1 MPKQLH
7 QEGGTCWFYSILNC
21 MLLSKLGRRV
31 LLKKVNAF
39 YRSLSPDQKA
49 LFDNKYLCL
58 KATPQNRGFVF
69 LKFVWNFWK
78 GRTYRGKAEKLVG
91 NIGIENANQKVIT
104 GAYANLERENML
116 RTLKIPFSVLYS
128 DKPDK
133 FKGPGARSEMVI
145 KCDSSLK
152 KPMGLYDI
160 SEKKPV
166 GLENIPLHLPG
177 YPSFELDHAT
187 LSIKF
192 KTENGREAGHAVSCI
207 RLPNGEYRIIEPNGN
222 QDPCIWTNPSA
233 VRLFFKS
240 GWYKEAYDWDITQWG
255 YNSIVYVKN
264 DSKLP
269 KFDVGKEAAKTPVNL
284 GVNKEGQKILVGPR
298 GGRYVQLA
306 VGKAARPERKALS
319 TAKTPA
325 KVEKNGTNSKGRVI
339 YKGPE
344 GGRFVIYQG
353 PDGKRYKR
361 YLKVE
366 KTPLKTP
373 TKKPV
378 GTNAQGRAIYKGVSG
393 GRYVI
398 VTSKDGTRRYK
409 KYMPKQK

>member
-1 MPKQLH
+1 M
-7 QEGGTCWFYSILNC
+7 
-21 MLLSKLGRRV
+21 
-31 LLKKVNAF
+31 
-39 YRSLSPDQKA
+39 
-49 LFDNKYLCL
+49 
-58 KATPQNRGFVF
+58 
-69 LKFVWNFWK
+69 
-78 GRTYRGKAEKLVG
+78 
-91 NIGIENANQKVIT
+91 
-104 GAYANLERENML
+104 
-116 RTLKIPFSVLYS
+116 
-128 DKPDK
+128 
-133 FKGPGARSEMVI
+133 
-145 KCDSSLK
+145 
-152 KPMGLYDI
+152 
-160 SEKKPV
+160 
-166 GLENIPLHLPG
+166 
-177 YPSFELDHAT
+177 
-187 LSIKF
+187 
-192 KTENGREAGHAVSCI
+192 
-207 RLPNGEYRIIEPNGN
+207 PNGEYRIIEPNGN